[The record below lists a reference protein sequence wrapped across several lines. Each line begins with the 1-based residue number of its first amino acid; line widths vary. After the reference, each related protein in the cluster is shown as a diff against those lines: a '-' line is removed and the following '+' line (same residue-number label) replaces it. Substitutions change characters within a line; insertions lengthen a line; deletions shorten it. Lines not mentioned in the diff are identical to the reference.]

1 MMTIAIITIVT
12 LSMTMIINRKMEII
26 LITIMKMPIVKIK
39 IQ

>member
-26 LITIMKMPIVKIK
+26 FITIMKMPIVKIK